1 MKKTNTHEHSQNQ
14 LPLPH
19 MYHPS
24 HDLSGIHWITVEQAF
39 EMVLSHAKV
48 LESEV
53 KPIDSALGQTL
64 AEDLLS
70 PINIPPMANTAMDG
84 YAVRWA
90 DVAGASAKS
99 HKHLKVSGL
108 LVAGGRPDKRVLPGE
123 SIRIMTGAPI
133 PPGADTIIPFED
145 TDEES
150 RKVNEKQIKEISI
163 LKVFA
168 KGACVRPA
176 GEDITAGQ
184 KVLSK
189 GTVLSA
195 ADIGVLASVGKSSV
209 RVVRRPSVAII
220 STGDELVEPGTKL
233 GVSQIYN
240 SNSHAIAAAVRLAGG
255 EPVILGIARD
265 NAASLNQKVDQALKH
280 DMLLTSAGV
289 SHGDYDIVQDTLNKR
304 GKVDLYSVRMRP
316 AKPMAL
322 GVLKRAGKAIGL
334 LHLGLPGNP
343 VSSLV
348 AFEQFGRPALL
359 KMQGK
364 QPSARPT
371 VEAILDNDITN
382 HDKRRVFARVTV
394 YKKNGQYRAKLT
406 GSQGSNLLTSVA
418 RANGLAVCPEDV
430 SVLKAGQIATVQMIS
445 WNEEVF

>member
-1 MKKTNTHEHSQNQ
+1 MKNTNFHEHSSSPQ
-14 LPLPH
+14 PIPH

-24 HDLSGIHWITVEQAF
+24 HDLSGIHWLTVEQAL
-39 EMVLSHAKV
+39 EMVLSHAKI
-48 LESEV
+48 LDAEV
-53 KPIDSALGQTL
+53 KPIDDALGQTL
-64 AEDLLS
+64 AEDVLS

-90 DVAGASAKS
+90 DVSGASASSPKM
-99 HKHLKVSGL
+99 LKVSGTL
-108 LVAGGRPDKRVLPGE
+108 LAGGRPDQHVLPGE

-133 PPGADTIIPFED
+133 PPGADTVIPFED

-150 RKVNEKQIKEISI
+150 RKVKGKQLKEISV
-163 LKVFA
+163 LKAFA
-168 KGACVRPA
+168 RGACIRPA

-195 ADIGVLASVGKSSV
+195 PDIGVLASVGKSTV

-220 STGDELVEPGTKL
+220 STGDELVEPGEKL

-240 SNSHAIAAAVRLAGG
+240 SNSHAIAAAVKQVGG
-255 EPVILGIARD
+255 EPMILGIARD
-265 NAASLNQKVDQALKH
+265 NAASLNEKVDQALKC

-316 AKPMAL
+316 AKPMAM
-322 GVLKRAGKAIGL
+322 GVLKRSGKAAGL

-343 VSSLV
+343 VSSLI

-364 QPSARPT
+364 EPSPRPT
-371 VEAILDNDITN
+371 IVAILDNDVTN

-394 YKKNGQYRAKLT
+394 YKKDGQYRAKLT
-406 GSQGSNLLTSVA
+406 GAQGSNLLTSMA
-418 RANGLAVCPEDV
+418 SANGLAVCSEDMPI
-430 SVLKAGQIATVQMIS
+430 LKAGQPVTVQMIS